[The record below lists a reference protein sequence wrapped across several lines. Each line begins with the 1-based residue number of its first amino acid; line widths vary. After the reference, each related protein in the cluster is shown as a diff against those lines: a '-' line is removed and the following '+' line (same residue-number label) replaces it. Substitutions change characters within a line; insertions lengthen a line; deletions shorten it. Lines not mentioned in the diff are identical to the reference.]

1 VRDSFFR
8 ININRI
14 HHDKHGS
21 DSMSYDNQGRFRPH
35 AFEEFFDNYDR
46 GNKGGLNMGD
56 IYYAWLG
63 QRLVFDFFGW
73 SAMFFECEWFRKH
86 KKIVLIPILTLR
98 RACDVPATVA

>member
-1 VRDSFFR
+1 MSSKKILPVSVEQGCTAQHHANMRNSFFR

-46 GNKGGLNMGD
+46 GNKDGLNMGD

-73 SAMFFECEWFRKH
+73 SAMFLECE
-86 KKIVLIPILTLR
+86 LCR
-98 RACDVPATVA
+98 RP